1 MDKYTAVIVRYL
13 YIIAII
19 AIFAKLAMYF
29 NNWWIILIGIVFSIG
44 T

>member
-1 MDKYTAVIVRYL
+1 MDKYTAVAARYL

-29 NNWWIILIGIVFSIG
+29 EHWWVILIGIAFAIG
-44 T
+44 V